1 MLSFHIDPNL
11 PFPIYQQLVDAIR
24 AAIRQGQLAAGDQ
37 LPTVQELAEE
47 LSIAR
52 GTIKRAYDE
61 LEREKLVEKV
71 QGRGTFVSYQPA
83 VNGNRKDQ
91 AMEAIDALLDQLQAM
106 GFPMHE
112 INIFLNLKLR
122 QRAERLSN
130 VKVAVLECNPEN
142 LAQLTEQLRQI
153 DHVDLYSYLLEHIQ
167 AYPYNLANEVD
178 LVISTAEHVP
188 YLETI
193 IPERKKIARIAL
205 RLSPQTMAQLV
216 KLQGGENVGILCR
229 SLRFGALL
237 RDACTIYTEFVSVDE
252 PQILSDDADYSAYFH
267 GKTAIL
273 LPEEFEKYTSA
284 EVVQQLRAFARHG
297 KLIRC
302 SYQMDEGSFLYV
314 EERIGRLRE
323 KKFI

>member
-153 DHVDLYSYLLEHIQ
+153 DHVDLYSYLLEHVQ

-205 RLSPQTMAQLV
+205 RLSPRSVSGIV
-216 KLQGGENVGILCR
+216 KLQAGEVLGILCC
-229 SLRFGALL
+229 SQRFGELL
-237 RDACTIYTEFVSVDE
+237 QETCSTYTDQVRICPPE
-252 PQILSDDADYSAYFH
+252 ILSEKTDIDRFLH
-267 GKTAIL
+267 GKTAIIVPDEL
-273 LPEEFEKYTSA
+273 EKQAST
-284 EVVQQLRAFARHG
+284 EVLQKLQRFSRKG
-297 KLIRC
+297 KLLRC
-302 SYQMDEGSFLYV
+302 AYEMDEGSFLYV
-314 EERIGRLRE
+314 QEKIGRLRE
-323 KKFI
+323 KKSI